1 MILSVLL
8 YKAVALTISF
18 LFSLSN
24 YENEMYGAFC
34 LLILCSGD
42 LVWMGIE
49 NGIFGFLFFLDSRNL
64 HHPGVQPR
72 DQLLK

>member
-1 MILSVLL
+1 MWPMILSVLL
-8 YKAVALTISF
+8 YKAAALTIYF

-42 LVWMGIE
+42 LV
-49 NGIFGFLFFLDSRNL
+49 
-64 HHPGVQPR
+64 
-72 DQLLK
+72 